1 MKNFFKDYIPLKGH
15 KCFRF
20 VGKTLDHRNINI
32 LPSYKTNPCQSMA
45 QLELI
50 FGGGGLQG
58 STQATKVQFVTDIAQ
73 LQMSM

>member
-1 MKNFFKDYIPLKGH
+1 
-15 KCFRF
+15 
-20 VGKTLDHRNINI
+20 
-32 LPSYKTNPCQSMA
+32 MA